1 MKADLLPLSL
11 VSEALAS
18 GTVPADALLEAF
30 LARIRALDGRLHA
43 FLRLTENEAWAAA
56 KASVQRRA
64 NGKALGPL
72 DGVPIALK
80 DIFCMEG
87 VETCCGSRIL
97 RGYHP
102 PYDATVVRKL
112 REAGAVLVG
121 KLNMDEFAMG
131 SSTENS
137 AYGPTRN
144 PWDLERTPGGS
155 SGGSAAAVAAR
166 FVPGTLGTD
175 TGGSIRQPAA
185 LVGCVGLKPTYGRVS
200 RYGVVAF
207 ASSLDQ
213 VGPFAQDVR
222 GVALLLRAIAGR
234 DPNDQTSSLR
244 PVPDYDADLERK
256 VGGLTIGVPKE
267 YFGEGLDPAVE
278 KSVRAGIAALESEGC
293 TVRPISL
300 PNSPHAIATYYLVAT
315 AEASSNLA
323 RYDGIRYGRR
333 APARGSLLDLYE
345 KTRAAGFGAEVKRRI
360 LLGTYAL
367 SAGYYDAYYLRAQK
381 VRALIRRD
389 FDQAF
394 AAGVDAVVSPT
405 SPWAAFRLGEK
416 VDDPLAM
423 YLNDIYTVPV
433 NLAGLPGISVP
444 SGFTQ
449 GGLPIGMQLVGRPF
463 EEPTLL
469 RLARAA
475 ERALLLPQR
484 LPPLLEHP

>member
-1 MKADLLPLSL
+1 MSFRPIGTPSSGDNGFRFERRSWAAFAAARAADDRRARRAPLS
-11 VSEALAS
+11 
-18 GTVPADALLEAF
+18 
-30 LARIRALDGRLHA
+30 
-43 FLRLTENEAWAAA
+43 
-56 KASVQRRA
+56 
-64 NGKALGPL
+64 PL
-72 DGVPIALK
+72 DGVPVGLK
-80 DIFCMEG
+80 DLFCQEG
-87 VETCCGSRIL
+87 VETTAGSRIL
-97 RGYHP
+97 KGYVP

-112 REAGAVLVG
+112 RQAGAVLVG

-166 FVPGTLGTD
+166 FVPATLGTD

-185 LVGCVGLKPTYGRVS
+185 LVGCVGMKPTYGRVS
-200 RYGVVAF
+200 RFGVVAF

-222 GVALLLRAIAGR
+222 GVALLLRAIAGH

-244 PVPDYDADLERK
+244 SVPDYDATLEK
-256 VGGLTIGVPKE
+256 PASGLTIGVPKE
-267 YFGEGLDPAVE
+267 YFGEGLDAEVE
-278 KSVRAGIAALESEGC
+278 ASVRGAIDALKREGC
-293 TVRPISL
+293 AVKAISL

-323 RYDGIRYGRR
+323 RYDGIRYGYR
-333 APARGSLLDLYE
+333 APVRGSLLDLYE
-345 KTRAAGFGAEVKRRI
+345 QTRAAGFGAEVKRRI

-389 FDQAF
+389 FDEAF
-394 AAGVDAVVSPT
+394 RMGVDAVISPT

-444 SGFTQ
+444 SGFTK
-449 GGLPIGMQLVGRPF
+449 GGLPIGMQLIGKPF
-463 EEPTLL
+463 EEETLL
-469 RLARAA
+469 RLARSA
-475 ERALLLPQR
+475 ERALALPQK
-484 LPPLLEHP
+484 LPPLVTN